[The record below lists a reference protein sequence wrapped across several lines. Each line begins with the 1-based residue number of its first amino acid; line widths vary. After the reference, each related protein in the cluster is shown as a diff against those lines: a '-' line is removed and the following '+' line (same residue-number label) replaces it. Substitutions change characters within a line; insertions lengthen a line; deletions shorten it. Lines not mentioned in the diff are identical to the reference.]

1 MAARHRREAYTTPRA
16 GTVCAMSGSDEHPLP
31 RGSRRILMVST
42 AVMAA
47 AAAAVLALGTH
58 DARLLRLGLVAALW
72 AALLGAFDTARARR
86 EISSGAE
93 HVDQLRTAYQR
104 ELEREVAAR
113 REHTLTAERER
124 REQAELS
131 QRREIVELHTELA
144 AMRASLERLLDGD
157 ALLERVTLRAEATR
171 LLPLP
176 AHPRTFDDSRAR
188 AAAAT
193 TAVAAPSTRSPIS
206 PELRFG
212 PSSPPASTWGSAPP
226 SAGRGVSPGEISHG
240 HGRHGVPSREWSGS
254 DADAT
259 SSTSSPNGFPSNGSP
274 HNGSPHSGS
283 PDNGFSYHGGG
294 ARQAPRQSSSAPL
307 SAQAQRTVSDLLAA
321 HGAASV
327 PRRRHSQEDLP
338 PA

>member
-1 MAARHRREAYTTPRA
+1 
-16 GTVCAMSGSDEHPLP
+16 MSGSDEHPLP
-31 RGSRRILMVST
+31 RGSRRIMMVST

-113 REHTLTAERER
+113 REYTLTAERER

-131 QRREIVELHTELA
+131 QRREIVELHNELA

-157 ALLERVTLRAEATR
+157 SLLERVTLRAEATR

-176 AHPRTFDDSRAR
+176 ANPRTFDDSRAR

-212 PSSPPASTWGSAPP
+212 PSSPPASTWGSAPS

-240 HGRHGVPSREWSGS
+240 QGRHGVPSRGWSGS

-259 SSTSSPNGFPSNGSP
+259 SSYNGSP
-274 HNGSPHSGS
+274 RNGSPT
-283 PDNGFSYHGGG
+283 NGFSYNGGG

-307 SAQAQRTVSDLLAA
+307 SVQAQRTVSDLLAA